1 MGLMTEEEM
10 QKSLDEAIEQED
22 SSQFSF
28 PFILDRPEDNNSIFP
43 YLMSDVETDP
53 KTSYQKDFLTHKIN
67 QIKD

>member
-1 MGLMTEEEM
+1 MTEDEM
-10 QKSLDEAIEQED
+10 QKSLNEAIEQED
-22 SSQFSF
+22 SSQYSF

-53 KTSYQKDFLTHKIN
+53 KPFSQKDFLTHKIN

>member
-1 MGLMTEEEM
+1 MIEEET
-10 QKSLDEAIEQED
+10 QKSLDEAIEQEV

-43 YLMSDVETDP
+43 YLMSNVEANS
-53 KTSYQKDFLTHKIN
+53 KSVCQKDFLTHKIN

>member
-1 MGLMTEEEM
+1 M

-22 SSQFSF
+22 LGQLRF

-53 KTSYQKDFLTHKIN
+53 KTFCQKDFLTHKIN
-67 QIKD
+67 KIKD

>member
-1 MGLMTEEEM
+1 MTEKEM
-10 QKSLDEAIEQED
+10 QKSPNEAPEQED
-22 SSQFSF
+22 FSQFSF

-53 KTSYQKDFLTHKIN
+53 KTFCQKDFLTHKIN

>member
-1 MGLMTEEEM
+1 MGLMTEEEI
-10 QKSLDEAIEQED
+10 QKSLNEAIEQED

-43 YLMSDVETDP
+43 YLSNVEANP
-53 KTSYQKDFLTHKIN
+53 KSVCQKDFLTHKIN